1 MENNKDDTDLFND
14 EKSLFRKKIN
24 SILQENPVTEII
36 SDLIRLHMLRVAS
49 KDDSQLILVEVY
61 NLLGAE
67 QFAEL
72 VELINGRKI
81 TFPDSEGF
89 KETIEIA
96 LSYYFKY
103 IQGRSWDEIKIL
115 LQNSDVS
122 SIKYGINCT
131 RLQNFISELSSI
143 SMMEQYGVSGIQ
155 NG

>member
-1 MENNKDDTDLFND
+1 MDKEDFFEN

-24 SILQENPVTEII
+24 TILQENPVKEII
-36 SDLIRLHMLRVAS
+36 EDLIRLHLLRIAS
-49 KDDSQLILVEVY
+49 KDENQLILVEIY

-81 TFPDSEGF
+81 SFPEPETF

-103 IQGRSWDEIKIL
+103 IQNRSWDEIKIL
-115 LQNSDVS
+115 LQNSEVS
-122 SIKYGINCT
+122 SIKYGINT
-131 RLQNFISELSSI
+131 NKLHNFINELSSLSAI
-143 SMMEQYGVSGIQ
+143 ENYKEK
-155 NG
+155 